1 VHQLE
6 YLDAVQGGIVAT
18 FDGTVLEVF
27 TDRLASTTRLH
38 RRQLFIGVSGP
49 DRKGRYEV
57 KLTSQPGGRGGG
69 TTLFVGAVA
78 WPQVDAFLQAVT
90 TELAAPPA

>member
-1 VHQLE
+1 VHELQ
-6 YLDAVQGGIVAT
+6 YVDSVQGAVVAT

-27 TDRLASTTRLH
+27 TDRLGSTTRLH
-38 RRQLFIGVSGP
+38 RAQLFVTASGP

-69 TTLFVGAVA
+69 TTLFVGPDA
-78 WPQVDAFLQAVT
+78 WPQVDVFLQAVAAD
-90 TELAAPPA
+90 LAAPPT